1 MVNLVDE
8 YQRQLRVLDQM
19 LQESQSVRARFDVAR
34 QTYQSQINSARNMG
48 YMGDYVDQL
57 TTRFREFSDL
67 MDQLLLTMLRGEV
80 NIADQEQRLRRAI
93 RDAQSTD

>member
-1 MVNLVDE
+1 MVNLIDE
-8 YQRQLRVLDQM
+8 YQRQLQVLDQM

-34 QTYQSQINSARNMG
+34 QTYQSQINSSRNTG

-93 RDAQSTD
+93 SDAQSTD